1 MLILTIWDTLIGIL
15 AFVFVLGTIILV
27 HEGGHFYFASKAG
40 ILCREYA
47 FGMGPLLFSKK
58 KGETLYAIRAL
69 PIGGFCAIAGE
80 ESEEDPLKDKEEV
93 RLLIEDGLVK
103 KICFEVDCP
112 LFKDMPLYKLKEYD
126 LLDKE
131 QTGKLYITVYDGDI
145 EKTFDVDPKA
155 SYVYL
160 GKVKYNP
167 NLKEEELKK
176 KCVNEFQ
183 IAPYNRQMN
192 SKTLWQRTLV
202 VFGGPLTNIILAFLV
217 FVISFM
223 MTGTSNINST
233 QLSEVYEGTAA
244 YEAGLRDGD
253 VLFKLESEG
262 SNGLISN
269 ELKKWDDISVFMNK
283 YKADSK
289 AEKITISYY
298 EDGDKNKVKEV
309 ELTPI
314 VFIYSISM
322 YQDINSDEV
331 KIAPLA
337 EASKA
342 YKGGLRE
349 GDIILS
355 VNGNNVSTWKDVYN
369 EFAKIEEGNQEVV
382 VKVSRMNKE
391 TNTSEEVNCTVVPYS
406 KELFAKTQSVDY
418 VDVQIGISPILTRNI
433 FTVIGAAFKEMGT
446 SFVQLIRTLGMLFT
460 SKEIGLK
467 DMSGVIGI
475 FSMTSD
481 AAKGGFANLLYW
493 MGFLSINVGI
503 MNLLPIPAL
512 DGGRLVFFAIEGIF
526 KKPVP
531 QKIQDRAINITM
543 ILLLALMLYVAVF
556 DVLRL
561 F

>member
-47 FGMGPLLFSKK
+47 FGMGPLLFGKK

-80 ESEEDPLKDKEEV
+80 ESEEDPLKDKEQV
-93 RLLIEDGLVK
+93 RLLIEAGVVK

-112 LFKDMPLYKLKEYD
+112 LFKDMPLYRLKDYD

-131 QTGKLYITVYDGDI
+131 QTGKLFISVYDEDEI
-145 EKTFDVDPKA
+145 KTFNVDPKA
-155 SYVYL
+155 HYVYL
-160 GKVKYNP
+160 NKVNYNP
-167 NLKEEELKK
+167 ELDEEQLKK
-176 KCVNEFQ
+176 KYINEFQ

-223 MTGTSNINST
+223 ITGTSNIKST
-233 QLSEVYEGTAA
+233 ELSEVYEGSAA

-253 VLFKLESEG
+253 VLYKLEAQG
-262 SNGLISN
+262 SNGLISS
-269 ELKKWDDISVFMNK
+269 ELKKWDDISVFMDQ

-289 AEKITISYY
+289 AEMIKISYY
-298 EDGDKNKVKEV
+298 EDGDKNKAKEV

-337 EASKA
+337 EESKA

-355 VNGNNVSTWKDVYN
+355 VNGNNVSSWKDVYN
-369 EFAKIEEGNQEVV
+369 EFSKIEEGNQEVV

-391 TNTSEEVNCTVVPYS
+391 TNTNEDIDCTVVPYS
-406 KELFAKTQSVDY
+406 KELFAKTQKVDY
-418 VDVQIGISPILTRNI
+418 VDVQIGISPVITRNI
-433 FTVIGAAFKEMGT
+433 FTVIGASFKEMGT
-446 SFVQLIRTLGMLFT
+446 SFVQLLRTLGMLFT

-512 DGGRLVFFAIEGIF
+512 DGGRLLFFAYEAIF

-531 QKIQDRAINITM
+531 QKIQDKAINITM